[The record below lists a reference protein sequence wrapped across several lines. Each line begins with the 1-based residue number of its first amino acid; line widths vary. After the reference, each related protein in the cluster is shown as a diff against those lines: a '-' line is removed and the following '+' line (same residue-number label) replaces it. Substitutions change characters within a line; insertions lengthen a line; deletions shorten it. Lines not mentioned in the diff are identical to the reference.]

1 MTGAA
6 GAVGSLDGSGW
17 LAALEAAPPI
27 AALRESTWAYPAVE
41 TAHLLGIVAAI
52 GATVIFDL
60 RLLGAGRSL
69 PADRLA
75 RLLRPAVVAGLA
87 LLVPS
92 GLLLF
97 ATEAP
102 THWASPIFRTKL
114 LLLAAGAANAL
125 LFHLTAWRAVAAWRD
140 GPTPLP
146 ARLSGAFS
154 LVVWA
159 SVIACGRWI
168 AYW

>member
-1 MTGAA
+1 MTGEV
-6 GAVGSLDGSGW
+6 GAFEW
-17 LAALEAAPPI
+17 LATIEAARPI

-41 TAHLLGIVAAI
+41 TVHLLGIVAAI
-52 GATVIFDL
+52 GSTAIFDL

-75 RLLRPAVVAGLA
+75 KLLLPVVVVGLL

-97 ATEAP
+97 ATDAR
-102 THWASPIFRTKL
+102 THWASPIFRAKL
-114 LLLAAGAANAL
+114 LLLATGAANAL
-125 LFHLTAWRAVAAWRD
+125 LFHLTVWRSVSAWRD
-140 GPTPLP
+140 GRTPLP
-146 ARLSGAFS
+146 AKLSGTFS

-159 SVIACGRWI
+159 SVVACGRWI